1 MASTTYRRNKLI
13 VNEYEGMQA
22 NYKDS
27 ADIDIL
33 LCNYFIDVLTREISR
48 IVFVFAC
55 SYSIVYRE

>member
-1 MASTTYRRNKLI
+1 MASTTYRNKLI

-33 LCNYFIDVLTREISR
+33 LCNYFIGVLTREISR

-55 SYSIVYRE
+55 SYTIVYRE